1 MESPQPIEYV
11 TTVTPTP
18 SLSPTRNID
27 GEVGKRPR
35 KLTPLEKKT
44 RDRERKKEQAQR
56 RRRAEQE
63 IWTQAELLEQA
74 KSHSLTWHAKEREEE
89 ELLLLRL
96 DRDAVDAQR
105 AHPAAAGYVF
115 RSPDMPDESPVFLSY
130 SHALCPPLE
139 DAASNFRRQITKS
152 GSSAGSRALRTA
164 VESEF
169 WHPACHGYA
178 MARNDDCTRVSPVF
192 FHSGFAKISLDQV
205 ANDVRENAQNSIDE
219 DNSSS
224 EDESE
229 QRVAVYK
236 CDTVSDRRRFRDIA
250 SRIRSMTH
258 GYDAN
263 NATNRSTRC
272 LICKEAGGVT
282 MGCPGC
288 FEFSKARYRQV
299 ETSVLTQRLR
309 TPKTRQQEVQDRQA
323 RHRSLF
329 LHKQLIVPPL
339 LFWRQRRS
347 CLDLEEDRPGSS
359 TSRTSTPH
367 LTRLGTKRSG
377 SATNV
382 EMDYY
387 MSVQPDVHAIRKQR
401 ALYVTMHLVALMLK
415 LTLVMV
421 RAARSN
427 S

>member
-1 MESPQPIEYV
+1 MEHPQPIEV
-11 TTVTPTP
+11 AASVTPTP
-18 SLSPTRNID
+18 LLAPTRVVD

-44 RDRERKKEQAQR
+44 RDRERKREQAQR

-74 KSHSLTWHAKEREEE
+74 KNHSSTWHAKEREEE

-105 AHPAAAGYVF
+105 AHPAAAGYAF
-115 RSPDMPDESPVFLSY
+115 RSLEMPGEQLGSVTESPVFLSY

-139 DAASNFRRQITKS
+139 DAASNFRRQTTKS

-164 VESEF
+164 VEREF

-178 MARNDDCTRVSPVF
+178 MTRNDDCTRVSPVF
-192 FHSGFAKISLDQV
+192 FHSGFTKISLDQV
-205 ANDVRENAQNSIDE
+205 ANDIRENAQNSID
-219 DNSSS
+219 DDSSSS
-224 EDESE
+224 EDEGE
-229 QRVAVYK
+229 QRVTVCK
-236 CDTVSDRRRFRDIA
+236 CDTESERRRLRDIT
-250 SRIRSMTH
+250 SRIRTMTQ
-258 GYDAN
+258 DAGTN
-263 NATNRSTRC
+263 KTTNRSARC
-272 LICKEAGGVT
+272 LICKETGGVT

-288 FEFSKARYRQV
+288 FEFSKERYRQV

-309 TPKTRQQEVQDRQA
+309 TPKTRQQEAQDRQA
-323 RHRSLF
+323 RHKSLF

-347 CLDLEEDRPGSS
+347 SLNPEEDRPGSS
-359 TSRTSTPH
+359 ISRTSTPR

-377 SATNV
+377 STADI
-382 EMDYY
+382 EMNYY
-387 MSVQPDVHAIRKQR
+387 MSVQPDVHAIRKHR
-401 ALYVTMHLVALMLK
+401 ALYVTMH
-415 LTLVMV
+415 
-421 RAARSN
+421 
-427 S
+427 